1 MSLLNLV
8 KQAGAGAVE
17 AGNPMAVMFGT
28 VVKQSPLEINV
39 DQRFTLT
46 EEFFIIPESLKYL
59 RECDEKFTVS
69 LKGNFQTGPVV
80 EEESEEQWTGSTRM
94 YGGEITVIRDKI
106 PLAPFEVGDK
116 LILLRVQ
123 GGQQYIILD
132 RVG

>member
-8 KQAGAGAVE
+8 KQAGVGAVE

-28 VVKQSPLEINV
+28 VVKEIPLEINV

-46 EEFFIIPESLKYL
+46 EDFFIIPESLKYL

-80 EEESEEQWTGSTRM
+80 EEESEERWTGDTRM
-94 YGGEITVIRDKI
+94 YGGEITVIRKKM
-106 PLAPFEVGDK
+106 PLTPFEVGDK